1 MPLSPTPYTLTG
13 PFSPGGPPGINAT
26 FLNNLEKF
34 LRRSSGDTEG
44 ARWFLAAASYTTG
57 AVGNVYI
64 RTTSMGTTPVS
75 VSIDTTDAAPGGNS
89 GTPSTAHLSAYGFQ
103 IFEFSTGTNV
113 NSLCGG
119 VYVVQY

>member
-1 MPLSPTPYTLTG
+1 MPLSPTPYTPTG
-13 PFSPGGPPGINAT
+13 PWTSGGVPGIDAG
-26 FLNNLEKF
+26 FLNTLENF
-34 LRRSSGDTEG
+34 LRRSTGQTEG

-75 VSIDTTDAAPGGNS
+75 ASIDTTDAAPGGNS

-113 NSLCGG
+113 NSL
-119 VYVVQY
+119 